1 MIYSVLPRLVDVMA
15 IAAALGFLTACS
27 DPQAEAAHK
36 AGPPPRPVLVQ
47 TVTFGDQVSE
57 RALVG
62 TIRPRVETDLG
73 FRVTGKVASRLVG
86 VGDAVRAGQPLATL
100 DEIDLGLQTEQAEA
114 ETRAA
119 AVTLRQAE
127 ADLLRTQSL
136 TAKGFAATASLDKQ
150 ESTTEEARGRLLR
163 AERAVTLARNARSYA
178 VLTADADGVVTG
190 TSIEP
195 GQVVTAGQA
204 AIRVAR
210 TGEKEAVVSVP
221 ESLIGLTEG
230 RASASLW
237 SNPGKRYAA
246 KLREFAPVADSVTR
260 TYLARFSIPE
270 ADAAVQLGMTATVTI
285 SVGDGGRV
293 ARLPLSALFNQ
304 GTGPSVWTVA
314 DGGRPQLKPV
324 EVAAYEAAEVL
335 IRRGVAEGDRV
346 VTLGVSKLDPG
357 QVLRVVDTLQF

>member
-1 MIYSVLPRLVDVMA
+1 MIYSVLPRLVPLLVL
-15 IAAALGFLTACS
+15 AAALGFLTSCS
-27 DPQAEAAHK
+27 DPHAEVASK

-47 TVTFGDQVSE
+47 TVTFGDRVSE

-86 VGDAVRAGQPLATL
+86 VGDPVKAGQPLATL

-114 ETRAA
+114 EMRAA
-119 AVTLRQAE
+119 AATLRQGE
-127 ADLLRTQSL
+127 ADLVRARTL
-136 TAKGFAATASLDKQ
+136 TAKGYAAGASLDRQ
-150 ESTTEEARGRLLR
+150 EATTEEARGRMLR

-190 TSIEP
+190 TSVEP

-221 ESLIGLTEG
+221 ESLIALAQG
-230 RASASLW
+230 RAAVSLW
-237 SNPGKRYAA
+237 SNPGRSYAA
-246 KLREFAPVADSVTR
+246 TLREFAPMADPATR
-260 TYLARFSIPE
+260 TYLARFSIPD
-270 ADAAVQLGMTATVTI
+270 ADAAMQLGMTATVTI
-285 SVGDGGRV
+285 AVTDPGRV

-304 GTGPSVWTVA
+304 GAGPSVWTVGE
-314 DGGRPQLKPV
+314 GGRPQLKPV
-324 EVAAYEAAEVL
+324 EVTAYEAADMLVA
-335 IRRGVAEGDRV
+335 RGLAEGDRV

-357 QVLRVVDTLQF
+357 QALRVVDALQF